1 MHKDL
6 EKVLLTKEE
15 IAARV
20 HEMGQRITAD
30 YAGKSI
36 LLCCILK
43 GAVTFLPTW
52 RGKSTCPSNL
62 ISWCV
67 PAMEI
72 PPIRA
77 AL

>member
-36 LLCCILK
+36 LLCCI
-43 GAVTFLPTW
+43 
-52 RGKSTCPSNL
+52 
-62 ISWCV
+62 
-67 PAMEI
+67 
-72 PPIRA
+72 
-77 AL
+77 